1 MHGGCRCTLH
11 GLDELNAVHA
21 EEPGVRRRCMAQR
34 INVHA
39 TRRAKESDPRK
50 DLTRTE
56 EINPEKMG
64 SRLRK
69 LGYRVRKIR
78 QVLLGE

>member
-1 MHGGCRCTLH
+1 MPTLHIECNGVQGAGCSQAMHG
-11 GLDELNAVHA
+11 A
-21 EEPGVRRRCMAQR
+21 R

-39 TRRAKESDPRK
+39 TRRVKESDPRK